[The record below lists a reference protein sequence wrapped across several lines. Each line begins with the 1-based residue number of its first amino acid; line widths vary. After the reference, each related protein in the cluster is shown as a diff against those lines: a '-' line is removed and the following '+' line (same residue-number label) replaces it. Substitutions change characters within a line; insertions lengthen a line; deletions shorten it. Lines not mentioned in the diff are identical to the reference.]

1 MDDIMEEITNEPY
14 EKPFENHDNLQTKIS
29 VNLEKENEI
38 MKNNLKKLHA
48 QINKWKNTIEMQ
60 YLRHFIV

>member
-1 MDDIMEEITNEPY
+1 MEEITNEPY